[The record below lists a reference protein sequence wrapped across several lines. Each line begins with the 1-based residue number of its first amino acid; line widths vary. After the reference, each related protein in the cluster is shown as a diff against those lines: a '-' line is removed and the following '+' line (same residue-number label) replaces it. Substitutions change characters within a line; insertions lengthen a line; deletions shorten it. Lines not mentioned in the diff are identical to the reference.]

1 MKNIE
6 IELCKISEIID
17 NSWGRCLTRGLNAYA
32 PVEDLIRYRESYLDH
47 QMQLLISLMAP
58 FVDYLY
64 NFNKGSNFFILAD
77 NEGIILEI
85 YGSPVITQKIKH
97 LGLEKGAD
105 WSESAVGTNAIG
117 LAIIEKSPQQVFRT
131 EHYCHI
137 FHSLDGSAAPFFGPN
152 KELLGV
158 LVLLGINQDVHPY
171 SLGMVEAAAQMIEN
185 QILYN
190 MSIINLVLANEQS
203 RTIMDT
209 ISEGLI
215 YVNKEGLIVDL
226 NSASGKMLDLDP
238 KNCISRPA
246 EEVFGERFFLLDALK
261 KGKAVTGLEVE
272 WECGTG
278 RRMFILNCKP
288 YIGNDGIAKGM
299 IATLRENNTV
309 RQRVN
314 SMVGARAG
322 ITFDDIIGSDEKII
336 AVIEKAK
343 KIARSGS
350 TVLIEGESGT
360 GKELFTQ
367 AIHNYSSR
375 SNRPFVVVN
384 CAAIPRE
391 LVESELFG
399 YEDGAFTGAR
409 RGGRPGKFELANGGT
424 IFLDEIGDMPLEIQ
438 ASLLRVLQEKQ
449 VNRIGSERVIHVN
462 TRVIAATHR
471 NLRKEVEKGNFRLD
485 LYYRL
490 NVIAITIP
498 SLRDRLECIPVLANH
513 FKNKICDSIG
523 LADLDI
529 SAEFIQALQCYSW
542 PGNVRELENVI
553 EQSLYLV
560 EGNRLL
566 PEHLPV
572 RMNWK
577 KAAPQTFGRGSSIRQ
592 HEEDLIR
599 DTLTICN
606 GNVSKAAK
614 ILGIGRNTLYRKQ
627 RQYDINL

>member
-1 MKNIE
+1 
-6 IELCKISEIID
+6 
-17 NSWGRCLTRGLNAYA
+17 
-32 PVEDLIRYRESYLDH
+32 
-47 QMQLLISLMAP
+47 
-58 FVDYLY
+58 
-64 NFNKGSNFFILAD
+64 
-77 NEGIILEI
+77 
-85 YGSPVITQKIKH
+85 
-97 LGLEKGAD
+97 
-105 WSESAVGTNAIG
+105 
-117 LAIIEKSPQQVFRT
+117 
-131 EHYCHI
+131 
-137 FHSLDGSAAPFFGPN
+137 
-152 KELLGV
+152 
-158 LVLLGINQDVHPY
+158 
-171 SLGMVEAAAQMIEN
+171 
-185 QILYN
+185 
-190 MSIINLVLANEQS
+190 
-203 RTIMDT
+203 
-209 ISEGLI
+209 
-215 YVNKEGLIVDL
+215 
-226 NSASGKMLDLDP
+226 
-238 KNCISRPA
+238 
-246 EEVFGERFFLLDALK
+246 
-261 KGKAVTGLEVE
+261 
-272 WECGTG
+272 
-278 RRMFILNCKP
+278 
-288 YIGNDGIAKGM
+288 
-299 IATLRENNTV
+299 
-309 RQRVN
+309 
-314 SMVGARAG
+314 MVGARAG